1 MTTASPRFLNAIA
14 EDAKRGRGDRSALA
28 AMSIPFMF
36 FARFLLIQRHVMNVA
51 NEELLGKAKD
61 STAAV
66 VMRVI
71 MIMKT
76 QY

>member
-1 MTTASPRFLNAIA
+1 MQLQKMRKGA
-14 EDAKRGRGDRSALA
+14 GDRSALA

-51 NEELLGKAKD
+51 NEELLGKAKGL
-61 STAAV
+61 TAAV

-71 MIMKT
+71 MIIKLST
-76 QY
+76 ECIE